1 MTTLQLG
8 HLTSA
13 VQLGFIVGS
22 LTIALSGIADR
33 ISASRIFTTTAIFG
47 AVMNANFVLCD
58 GNFSIALLTR
68 FAIGLALAGIYPIGM
83 KLIVSWVPER
93 AGNALGWMVGLS
105 LVGTGLPHLIRGSG
119 LTPHWQFVLYASSF
133 FAILG
138 GLLIRRLG
146 DGPHHATTSRTQSG
160 SAVSVFAI
168 AEYRAAALGYFG
180 HMWELFAFFALLPFL
195 IAASGVF
202 SSNAVYLGAF
212 ATFFLSGLGC
222 VIGGLLSRKISGAR
236 IAIAALAG
244 SCVMCLVV
252 PFIFEM
258 SAATVMLAL
267 FLWGMF
273 ASADSPQFSA
283 LAANA
288 CPAERVGGALAL
300 MNSIG
305 FAITIISIEIVTALW
320 DVMQFRVVWLLLP
333 GPLFGLFAMRRLWH
347 AK

>member
-1 MTTLQLG
+1 M
-8 HLTSA
+8 
-13 VQLGFIVGS
+13 
-22 LTIALSGIADR
+22 
-33 ISASRIFTTTAIFG
+33 
-47 AVMNANFVLCD
+47 
-58 GNFSIALLTR
+58 
-68 FAIGLALAGIYPIGM
+68 
-83 KLIVSWVPER
+83 
-93 AGNALGWMVGLS
+93 
-105 LVGTGLPHLIRGSG
+105 
-119 LTPHWQFVLYASSF
+119 
-133 FAILG
+133 
-138 GLLIRRLG
+138 
-146 DGPHHATTSRTQSG
+146 
-160 SAVSVFAI
+160 
-168 AEYRAAALGYFG
+168 
-180 HMWELFAFFALLPFL
+180 
-195 IAASGVF
+195 F

-222 VIGGLLSRKISGAR
+222 VIGGLLSRKISGAG

-320 DVMQFRVVWLLLP
+320 DLMQFRVVWLLLP
-333 GPLFGLFAMRRLWH
+333 GPLFDLFAMRRLWH